1 MSKMVFLGQILC
13 IIVICDL
20 NVISAGV
27 LKNNDDAQYDEEPFP
42 VSIIH
47 INDMHARF
55 DETNNISSACK
66 DGEKCIGGYARAVT
80 IIKKLMAKHQ
90 HQHTNPIY
98 LNAGDSFQGSP
109 WYTFGRWNVT
119 SEMFNL
125 LNADAIT
132 LGNHDFYDGISGL
145 IPFLETL
152 QTNVIVANIDD
163 SNEPKLQNKYNKSI
177 VIDRFERKIG
187 IIGILLRDVDKI
199 ADTGKLRFIDETIA
213 IQNEAIELKRQG
225 VDIII
230 VLSHCGLTAD
240 YEIAKKVG
248 SYIDVIVGGH
258 SHTFMFTETETTNA
272 TGPDKID
279 DNYPAVVEFDNGH
292 RVLIVQASAFM
303 KYVGDLTIFFD
314 KTGEIIG
321 WKGAPV
327 FLENNIVPDPDVLI
341 AMKPWKKMINEN
353 VQKTLAKTEIP
364 LLKVPCHSRECH
376 LGNLLSDAFVDH
388 YRRDMNTHSD
398 YNKTTLIGMIT
409 SATIHS
415 SRNAGETITLNDLL
429 MILPFENS
437 LDLFELRGDHLKEL
451 FEHSVSESWNPDTF
465 VGKWLM
471 QISGARV
478 TYNMSR
484 PVNDRVISIDILNH
498 KTSVYWPINSN
509 EYYLCA
515 AQKFLANGGDG
526 YEMIKKYKRNLHNG
540 PNDVDVV
547 SNYLLNLKVIRHP
560 KPEHR
565 ITFLN
570 VDSSYY

>member
-1 MSKMVFLGQILC
+1 MGFVSKILC
-13 IIVICDL
+13 IIVICHL
-20 NVISAGV
+20 NAILAGV
-27 LKNNDDAQYDEEPFP
+27 LKNNNDAQYDDEPFP

-47 INDMHARF
+47 INDVHARF
-55 DETNNISSACK
+55 EETNELSSACK
-66 DGEKCIGGYARAVT
+66 DGEICIGGYARAVT
-80 IIKKLMAKHQ
+80 IIKELMVK

-98 LNAGDSFQGSP
+98 LNAGDSFQGTP
-109 WYTFGRWNVT
+109 WYTYGRWNVT

-132 LGNHDFYDGISGL
+132 LGNHDFHDGISGL

-152 QTNVIVANIDD
+152 QSNVVVANIDD
-163 SNEPKLQNKYNKSI
+163 SKEPQFQNKYNKSI

-187 IIGILLRDVDKI
+187 IIGILLRNVDKI
-199 ADTGKLRFIDETIA
+199 ADTGKLSFIDETIA

-230 VLSHCGLTAD
+230 VVSHCGLTAD
-240 YEIAKKVG
+240 YEIAKKIG

-272 TGPDKID
+272 TGPDKIE

-303 KYVGDLTIFFD
+303 KYVGDVTVFFD
-314 KTGEIIG
+314 KTGEIIR
-321 WKGAPV
+321 WEGAPV
-327 FLENNIVPDPDVLI
+327 FLENNIVPDPDVLM
-341 AMKPWKKMINEN
+341 AMKPWKVMIDQNGL
-353 VQKTLAKTEIP
+353 KTLAKTEIP
-364 LLKVPCHSRECH
+364 LLKVPCHSEECH
-376 LGNLLSDAFVDH
+376 LGNLLTDAFVDH
-388 YRRDMNTHSD
+388 YLRDMSTNSD
-398 YNKTTLIGMIT
+398 YYNKTTLIGMIS

-415 SRNAGETITLNDLL
+415 SRNAGDTISLNDLL
-429 MILPFENS
+429 MILPFDNS

-478 TYNMSR
+478 KYNMSK
-484 PVNDRVISIDILNH
+484 PVNDRVVTIYILNH
-498 KTSVYWPINSN
+498 KTSAYWPINSN

-515 AQKFLANGGDG
+515 AQRFLANGGDG

-540 PNDVDVV
+540 PNDVDVI
-547 SNYLLNLKVIRHP
+547 SNYLQNLKVIGYP
-560 KPEHR
+560 KAEHR
-565 ITFLN
+565 ITFLDVESN
-570 VDSSYY
+570 

>member
-1 MSKMVFLGQILC
+1 MEFILKILC
-13 IIVICDL
+13 IIVICHL
-20 NVISAGV
+20 NVILAGV
-27 LKNNDDAQYDEEPFP
+27 LKNNDDAPFP

-47 INDMHARF
+47 INDVHARF
-55 DETNNISSACK
+55 DETNEQSSACK

-80 IIKKLMAKHQ
+80 IIKELMAKHQ

-119 SEMFNL
+119 SDMFNL

-132 LGNHDFYDGISGL
+132 LGNHDFYDGIRGL

-152 QTNVIVANIDD
+152 QSNVIVANINDR
-163 SNEPKLQNKYNKSI
+163 NEPEFQNKYNKSI

-187 IIGILLRDVDKI
+187 IIGILLKNVDKI
-199 ADTGKLRFIDETIA
+199 ADTGKLSFIDEAIA

-225 VDIII
+225 VNIII

-240 YEIAKKVG
+240 YKIAKKIG
-248 SYIDVIVGGH
+248 LYIDVIVGGH
-258 SHTFMFTETETTNA
+258 SHTFMFTKTETTNA
-272 TGPDKID
+272 TGPDTIG

-303 KYVGDLTIFFD
+303 KYVGDLTVFFD
-314 KTGEIIG
+314 KTGEIIR
-321 WKGAPV
+321 WTGAPI
-327 FLENNIVPDPDVLI
+327 FLENNIIPDPDVLI

-353 VQKTLAKTEIP
+353 GLKPLAKTEIP
-364 LLKVPCHSRECH
+364 LLKVPCHSRECQ
-376 LGNLLSDAFVDH
+376 LGNLLTDAFVNYYLTDIKT
-388 YRRDMNTHSD
+388 DFD
-398 YNKTTLIGMIT
+398 YDKKTLIGLIS
-409 SATIHS
+409 SAAIHS
-415 SRNAGETITLNDLL
+415 SRNAGDTISLNDLL
-429 MILPFENS
+429 MLLPFDNS

-478 TYNMSR
+478 KYNMSQ

-498 KTSVYWPINSN
+498 KTSAYWSINSN

-526 YEMIKKYKRNLHNG
+526 YEMIKNYKRNLYNG

-547 SNYLLNLKVIRHP
+547 SNYLQNLKIIRYP
-560 KPEHR
+560 EPEHR
-565 ITFLN
+565 ITILD
-570 VDSSYY
+570 V